1 MRPNEDPTRGRE
13 PDEIDET
20 LSDRDPASSQENA
33 AAQDFALR
41 NVAMSNTLGQ
51 SGAAVAPAAGAVI
64 GSGGDLPLEP
74 HVDRREEEA
83 ATGSATDEARP
94 GDRHA

>member
-1 MRPNEDPTRGRE
+1 MRPNEDPTLGRE

-51 SGAAVAPAAGAVI
+51 S
-64 GSGGDLPLEP
+64 
-74 HVDRREEEA
+74 
-83 ATGSATDEARP
+83 
-94 GDRHA
+94 